1 MPFSSSFC
9 DLDLSSQP
17 KPDNITIICFCLCD
31 YSSCMKDAIYNAGLL
46 TNDYIAVAIIF
57 DW

>member
-1 MPFSSSFC
+1 
-9 DLDLSSQP
+9 
-17 KPDNITIICFCLCD
+17 
-31 YSSCMKDAIYNAGLL
+31 MKDAIYNAGFL